1 MTTQSHDLY
10 GILDFLRRT
19 ESLKST
25 LRTSWT
31 HSGRHE
37 STAEHSWRLS
47 LFVMLIGRYFPELDP
62 LRMLQMSIVH
72 DLGEAINGDI
82 PAPEQTPGKADQ
94 EKKDLLDLLR
104 PLPAAMRDEFF
115 SLWEEYENAQTAEAK
130 VVKALDKF
138 ETLLQHAQGAAN
150 ARIDYGFDLQY
161 GKKYT
166 GGNAVFDIIRDILD
180 NEIACRLR
188 TQNDDS

>member
-1 MTTQSHDLY
+1 MTTPPQTIY
-10 GILDFLRRT
+10 AILDFLRRA

-31 HSGRHE
+31 QTGRQE

-47 LFVMLIGRYFPELDP
+47 LFTMLLCSSFPELDP
-62 LRMLQMSIVH
+62 LKMIKMSIVH

-82 PAPEQTPGKADQ
+82 PAPQQSAGKADQ

-104 PLPAAMRDEFF
+104 PLPEEL
-115 SLWEEYENAQTAEAK
+115 SNELLQLWEDYEHAQSPEAR

-138 ETLLQHAQGAAN
+138 ETLLQHAQGVTN
-150 ARIDYGFDLQY
+150 RQIDYDFDLQY

-166 GGNAVFDIIRDILD
+166 GGNELFDTIRQALD
-180 NEIACRLR
+180 SEIACRLQ
-188 TQNDDS
+188 TNEAD

>member
-1 MTTQSHDLY
+1 MTTPQQTIY
-10 GILDFLRRT
+10 VILDFLRRT

-25 LRTSWT
+25 LRTSWMR
-31 HSGRHE
+31 SGRRE

-47 LFVMLIGRYFPELDP
+47 LFTMLICNFFPELDP
-62 LRMLQMSIVH
+62 LKMIKMSIVH

-82 PAPEQTPGKADQ
+82 PAPEQTAGKADQ

-104 PLPAAMRDEFF
+104 PLPEDLYTELLG
-115 SLWEEYENAQTAEAK
+115 LWEDYEYARSPEAR

-138 ETLLQHAQGAAN
+138 ETLLQHAQGVTKTQ
-150 ARIDYGFDLQY
+150 IDYDFDLQY

-166 GGNAVFDIIRDILD
+166 GGNELFDTIREALD
-180 NEIACRLR
+180 SEIACRLQ
-188 TQNDDS
+188 TSKND